1 MTQQVSKLLATIYVL
16 SASTEFFPLSPSCKA
31 LSENHWAS
39 YFHQASLGT
48 HLNYQFFSNM
58 IGRCKVQHPVDA
70 EVCSQ
75 ASLFAYPFLIIGPTA
90 SFVNLPLSLTFMF
103 TGFPIC
109 ILLFLIIIIIV
120 FLLFWSIFRKHI
132 VADSLGH
139 TSLNCMWWV
148 FLLILHDKK

>member
-48 HLNYQFFSNM
+48 HLNYQFLSNM
-58 IGRCKVQHPVDA
+58 IGRCKVQHLVDA

-90 SFVNLPLSLTFMF
+90 SFVNLPLSLIFMF

-109 ILLFLIIIIIV
+109 ILFFFLIY
-120 FLLFWSIFRKHI
+120 FFK
-132 VADSLGH
+132 
-139 TSLNCMWWV
+139 
-148 FLLILHDKK
+148 